1 MRKLRRVVRPWMERL
16 ADRCLLSGYN
26 VAQVTH
32 AYGLDAITFT
42 SASGHPIAGDG
53 SGKTIALIEA
63 YDDPNIASDL
73 HVFDQANG
81 LPDPTLSVVN
91 QAGTKTNSVWT
102 SEEMLD
108 VEWAHAIAP
117 GAGILVVEARSD
129 TLGDLITAVD
139 LARNT
144 PGVAVISM
152 SWGFNETA
160 SETAFDAHFQTPAGH
175 QGITFVAASGDY
187 GTAHGPEY
195 PSSSPRVL
203 AVGGTTLSVDALG
216 DYLGE
221 VAWSETGGGS
231 SPFEPEPGYQARVQ
245 TSGHRSTPDVA
256 FLGDPNTGVAVYE
269 TPPRGGTGSWI
280 TVGGTSLGTPAWA
293 AIIVI
298 VDQGRALAGKGSLDG
313 PTQTLPALYS
323 LPASD
328 FHAVP
333 TPPPYSPWGGG
344 LNPFGFSF
352 HGWTFLR
359 HPSRRRSGS
368 SSGTASGANSI
379 TGLGSPIGNRLI
391 PDLVA
396 SDLTVPLSLSAPQG
410 GSHHHAS
417 ARPTR
422 HPAASRSSASPS
434 PHDAPGSNDA
444 SRE

>member
-16 ADRCLLSGYN
+16 DDRCLLSGYN

-32 AYGLDAITFT
+32 AYGLDAITFP
-42 SASGHPIAGDG
+42 SASGQRIAGDG
-53 SGKTIALIEA
+53 SGETIALIEA
-63 YDDPNIASDL
+63 YNDPNLASDL

-81 LPDPTLSVVN
+81 LPDPSLSVVN
-91 QAGTKTNSVWT
+91 QAGTKTNSVWA
-102 SEEMLD
+102 SEEMMD

-117 GAGILVVEARSD
+117 GASLLNVEARSD
-129 TLGDLITAVD
+129 ALGDLITAVD

-144 PGVAVISM
+144 PNVAVISM

-160 SETAFDAHFQTPAGH
+160 SETAFDAHFQTPSGH

-187 GTAHGPEY
+187 GTADGPEY
-195 PSSSPRVL
+195 PSCSPRVL

-221 VAWSETGGGS
+221 FAWSDSGGGS
-231 SPFEPEPGYQARVQ
+231 SPFEPQPSYQGAVQ
-245 TSGHRSTPDVA
+245 SSSHRTTPDVA

-269 TPPRGGTGSWI
+269 TPPRGGSGSWI

-293 AIIVI
+293 AIIAI

-323 LPASD
+323 LPPTD

-333 TPPPYSPWGGG
+333 APPPYSPWGGG

-359 HPSRRRSGS
+359 HPSRRKSGS
-368 SSGTASGANSI
+368 SSGTASGSNSV
-379 TGLGSPIGNRLI
+379 TGRGSPIGNRLI

-396 SDLTVPLSLSAPQG
+396 SDLSVPLSLSSGKG
-410 GSHHHAS
+410 GPHHHAS
-417 ARPTR
+417 ARSAR
-422 HPAASRSSASPS
+422 HRASSRSQASPG
-434 PHDAPGSNDA
+434 PHDAPGSDNTF
-444 SRE
+444 RM